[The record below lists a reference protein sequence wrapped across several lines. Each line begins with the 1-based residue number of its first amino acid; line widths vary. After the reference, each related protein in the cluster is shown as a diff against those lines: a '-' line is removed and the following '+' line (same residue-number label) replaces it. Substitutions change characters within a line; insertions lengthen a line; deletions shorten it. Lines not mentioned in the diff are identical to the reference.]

1 MKKHFSIVCIMLTF
15 AMCAPLTGCDKNEK
29 MTKVK
34 LCEVTHSVF
43 YAPQYAAIN
52 KGFFADENLEIELS
66 NGQGAD
72 KVMAAVLSD
81 QMDIGFAGPEAAIY
95 VFNEGKADYPKVFCQ
110 LTKRDGSFL
119 VGRNKTENF
128 GWDDLKGK
136 TIIPG
141 RKGGVPRMTFEYVMK
156 KNGINPETD
165 AVLDDSIQF
174 SLMAGAFSGG
184 NADYVTLFEP
194 TASMIELE
202 NKGYILT
209 SIGQEAGEIPYTAY
223 FAKQS
228 YMEKNKDIIKKFNK
242 AIKKGQEW
250 VKENSA
256 EDIALAIAPSF
267 PDTDISILTTV
278 VKRYKDI
285 DVWCDSPLLKEDGFK
300 LLQDVMKEAGE
311 LEKEAPYDKIAAT
324 EFMK

>member
-1 MKKHFSIVCIMLTF
+1 MKKYFSIVCIMLIFT
-15 AMCAPLTGCDKNEK
+15 MCAPLTGCDKNEK

-43 YAPQYAAIN
+43 YAPQYVAIN

-72 KVMAAVLSD
+72 KVMAAVLSN

-95 VFNEGKADYPKVFCQ
+95 VYNEGKADYPKVFCQ

-128 GWDDLKGK
+128 SWDDLKGK

-156 KNGINPETD
+156 KNGVNPETD
-165 AVLDDSIQF
+165 ALLDDSIQF

-285 DVWCDSPLLKEDGFK
+285 DVWCNSPLLKEHGFK

>member
-1 MKKHFSIVCIMLTF
+1 M
-15 AMCAPLTGCDKNEK
+15 
-29 MTKVK
+29 
-34 LCEVTHSVF
+34 
-43 YAPQYAAIN
+43 AIN
-52 KGFFADENLEIELS
+52 KGFFTDKNLEIELS

-95 VFNEGKADYPKVFCQ
+95 VYNEGKADYPKVFCQ

-128 GWDDLKGK
+128 SWDDLKGK

-156 KNGINPETD
+156 KNGVNPETD
-165 AVLDDSIQF
+165 ALLDDSIQF